1 MTYVSPILN
10 ILSKSLRNIGKTVIR
25 DFTEIEKLQSSV
37 RNTKDFVSKTEL
49 SVEKRIQD
57 LLMRIKPDI
66 GIEKT
71 NKNKSHTCWLVDAI
85 DNTLNFSRGLEN
97 FCLSIAL
104 KEKGEI
110 DVCLFYDPLKDE
122 IFFFQKG
129 YGGHKNDSKIRVS
142 EKKEIS
148 ESIIGINNK
157 YENTND
163 IYDICFTRELLYK
176 KSVEVRESGSLF
188 LDLCNLACGKFDCC
202 FFVNPNDN
210 LKLISSLMLRET
222 GGMISSVKLKNSSWR
237 TNNDSW
243 SAKFRL

>member
-1 MTYVSPILN
+1 MFGLLWSDWEP
-10 ILSKSLRNIGKTVIR
+10 SKCKRLQAVARSSFDSSLTLFR
-25 DFTEIEKLQSSV
+25 
-37 RNTKDFVSKTEL
+37 
-49 SVEKRIQD
+49 
-57 LLMRIKPDI
+57 
-66 GIEKT
+66 IEKT

-176 KSVEVRESGSLF
+176 KSV
-188 LDLCNLACGKFDCC
+188 
-202 FFVNPNDN
+202 
-210 LKLISSLMLRET
+210 
-222 GGMISSVKLKNSSWR
+222 
-237 TNNDSW
+237 
-243 SAKFRL
+243 